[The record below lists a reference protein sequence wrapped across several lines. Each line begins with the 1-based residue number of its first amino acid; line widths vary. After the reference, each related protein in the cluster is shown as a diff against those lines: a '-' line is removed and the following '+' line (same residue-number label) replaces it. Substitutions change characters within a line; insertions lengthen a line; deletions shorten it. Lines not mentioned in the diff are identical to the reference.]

1 MSALRDGAGAPL
13 PPHVAAWSARVR
25 LTPPR
30 AQMTARLTEQQRLL
44 EQLPHIEAE
53 RNVYFDK
60 LRARHSLP
68 RPRRRPKCDL
78 ESRLNRANY

>member
-1 MSALRDGAGAPL
+1 
-13 PPHVAAWSARVR
+13 
-25 LTPPR
+25 
-30 AQMTARLTEQQRLL
+30 MTARLTEQQRLL

>member
-1 MSALRDGAGAPL
+1 MRARGVP
-13 PPHVAAWSARVR
+13 ARVR